1 MEDSTVSKR
10 TTKAIADDPSRFH
23 TRIIIDSKF
32 KDSILKV
39 QKLRKLSEKKH
50 DHGQSHELTPKILAY
65 FPNGRPFS
73 TQTDKITK
81 DFIKEAEYYI
91 TSSIKNEKN
100 KSPNEISDGEVLNPN
115 EIQAVRD
122 SGNVE
127 NFIPELVNKDENN
140 KPLKFQIENEIIGD
154 VISEKLVENVVDDTL
169 VDLNSGFGSNSDLNP
184 ETTTIQEK
192 LTTGVSSSTVSENK
206 ILEKIPDFDQI
217 ENEITDEDDI
227 NSEKIVENMLDYA
240 LVNSISGFDSN
251 SDLNLET
258 TIIPENEILEKCPD
272 FVLNDTTA
280 TGKNPNQIVQ
290 QESAAR
296 KCNKK

>member
-1 MEDSTVSKR
+1 MGPLSNSGHLTTTLQAGNFWETQQTQASWILEGPIGLLHSVSE
-10 TTKAIADDPSRFH
+10 
-23 TRIIIDSKF
+23 
-32 KDSILKV
+32 LKLYEICGQLQREV
-39 QKLRKLSEKKH
+39 EFSAGTHVFPRREKC
-50 DHGQSHELTPKILAY
+50 TY
-65 FPNGRPFS
+65 FG
-73 TQTDKITK
+73 
-81 DFIKEAEYYI
+81 
-91 TSSIKNEKN
+91 
-100 KSPNEISDGEVLNPN
+100 
-115 EIQAVRD
+115 
-122 SGNVE
+122 
-127 NFIPELVNKDENN
+127 ENN

-280 TGKNPNQIVQ
+280 AGKNPNQIVE
-290 QESAAR
+290 QES
-296 KCNKK
+296 NKENISEQGYIEEKSHQVLNETSDEKLVKEIKAKIHEKSEKIKIILKNRNKNTEIPAK